1 MMQNFKS
8 YIEDGELEILDEAG
22 NISSTLAIRKFNQS
36 VKYGRAVLKSKSVED
51 KLDNIARLGVDLA
64 SLVLMSIASSGKRSL
79 VSNIAKVL
87 SLRSI

>member
-1 MMQNFKS
+1 MKNFKS
-8 YIEDGELEILDEAG
+8 YIDDTEMELLDEAG
-22 NISSTLAIRKFNQS
+22 NISSTVAIRNFNQT
-36 VKYGRAVLKSKSVED
+36 VKYGKAVVKSKSVED